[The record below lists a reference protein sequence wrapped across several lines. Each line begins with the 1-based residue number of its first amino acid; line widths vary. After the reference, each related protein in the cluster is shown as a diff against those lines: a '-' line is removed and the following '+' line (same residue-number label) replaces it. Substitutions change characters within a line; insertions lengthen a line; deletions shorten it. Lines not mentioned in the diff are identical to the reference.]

1 MRVIPKLLRL
11 GIPVLAVFVVFSGIA
26 MAEYP
31 EKPITMY
38 CSFSPGGTGDTSIR
52 VLAADMEK
60 TLGQRILIVTKAG
73 GSGTVGLTILANDKP
88 DGYTLCM
95 GTTSGLMRIP
105 LKMKVQ
111 YKPLVDFTCLYGY
124 TMVASGTMVRPD
136 SRYKTVKD
144 FIEYARKNPG
154 EVTFSSLGVG
164 SPMHLIME
172 QMAMKENIKLVHVPY
187 KGTAPSETACLGGH
201 VDAVSAGD
209 IHRALD
215 GQLRAIL
222 MHTKDRYERLPDV
235 PTTMEMGYG
244 YYNDTVLGVFGPAGM
259 DPAVVKKLEDALDKA
274 QETPAWKEWLE
285 QFGTVNVKMRSAEFT
300 KFIEEAWDREVKI
313 QRGLGVITE
322 PATQPR

>member
-1 MRVIPKLLRL
+1 MSVIPKLLRL
-11 GIPVLAVFVVFSGIA
+11 GISVLAVFAVFSGIA

-60 TLGQRILIVTKAG
+60 TLGQRVLIVTKAG
-73 GSGTVGLTILANDKP
+73 GSGTVGLALLANDKP

-105 LKMKVQ
+105 LKMKVP
-111 YKPLVDFTCLYGY
+111 YKPLADFTCLYGY

-136 SRYKTVKD
+136 SRYKTVQD

-154 EVTFSSLGVG
+154 EVSFSSLGVG

-187 KGTAPSETACLGGH
+187 KGTAPSETACVGGH

-259 DPAVVKKLEDALDKA
+259 DPAVVKKLEDAFDKA
-274 QETPAWKEWLE
+274 QETPAWKAWLE